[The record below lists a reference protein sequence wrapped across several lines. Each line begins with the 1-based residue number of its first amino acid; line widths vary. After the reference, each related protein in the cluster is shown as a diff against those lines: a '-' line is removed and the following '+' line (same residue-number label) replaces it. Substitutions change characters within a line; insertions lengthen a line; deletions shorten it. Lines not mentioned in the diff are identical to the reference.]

1 MTAWDELADLLADPG
16 DVCSPAGQTR
26 LYDALVISPSGD
38 EPQGERAA
46 RLAAAL
52 ATVDRAWLAG
62 LGEDPVRSRE
72 DIDRAVDRCSRLRAA
87 GGRSI
92 LPLRYARVELC
103 TFFGE
108 RTDALEQLRVARLFS
123 FDGVDV
129 GAALAAAR
137 MHDDFSGIIRT
148 TSGVARRPEADPVGT
163 ARKLAASLLPLLA
176 QRRRV
181 EAEDVFM
188 SLHWLEVPGSLRA
201 RVWGDELE
209 YLGLSGQWERGLAL
223 LRHTDLTGAGEELTA
238 WGMLSTAIGASLV
251 LREANRAGYGSNAL
265 GSSISWSTSWGASL
279 SVTGWDTVVHAYD
292 AVTAFARAI
301 GVRFDKRNGN
311 NGVSYRVESRMAGE
325 AAGLAGRSY
334 GTVTGTAVDEDR
346 LDKRGALL
354 AEVDELL
361 VLARGYGLSSVHERA
376 MRTAETVSRSLE
388 LATDDTQLES
398 VVDLRIA
405 FARLLLA
412 LGAVERA
419 ERESLDTAELCLS
432 QGWIE
437 LACASLAT
445 AARAADARGDH
456 ETARNHW
463 LRVRGQMGDWG
474 TSRISQRLTVL
485 TDAIADPETSCLA
498 LTLLAEV
505 TAETVAAEPA
515 RASAAKEA
523 CRRGRAELDRC
534 KSAPGGLVDRIA
546 AVEWA
551 IAPYGRG
558 RSGRRR
564 TGGDETMATPAAGDQ
579 DRAVNG

>member
-181 EAEDVFM
+181 EAEDAFM

-445 AARAADARGDH
+445 MRQRGI
-456 ETARNHW
+456 TGSACAGR
-463 LRVRGQMGDWG
+463 WG
-474 TSRISQRLTVL
+474 IGG
-485 TDAIADPETSCLA
+485 
-498 LTLLAEV
+498 
-505 TAETVAAEPA
+505 
-515 RASAAKEA
+515 
-523 CRRGRAELDRC
+523 RRG
-534 KSAPGGLVDRIA
+534 SASDSP
-546 AVEWA
+546 
-551 IAPYGRG
+551 
-558 RSGRRR
+558 S
-564 TGGDETMATPAAGDQ
+564 
-579 DRAVNG
+579 

>member
-181 EAEDVFM
+181 EAEDAFM

-376 MRTAETVSRSLE
+376 RPRPSAG
-388 LATDDTQLES
+388 
-398 VVDLRIA
+398 
-405 FARLLLA
+405 RL
-412 LGAVERA
+412 
-419 ERESLDTAELCLS
+419 SSPPTTPS
-432 QGWIE
+432 W
-437 LACASLAT
+437 
-445 AARAADARGDH
+445 
-456 ETARNHW
+456 
-463 LRVRGQMGDWG
+463 
-474 TSRISQRLTVL
+474 
-485 TDAIADPETSCLA
+485 
-498 LTLLAEV
+498 
-505 TAETVAAEPA
+505 
-515 RASAAKEA
+515 RASSTCGSPSPDSCWRWVRSSVPNASPSTPPSCA
-523 CRRGRAELDRC
+523 CRRGGSNWRAR
-534 KSAPGGLVDRIA
+534 AWP
-546 AVEWA
+546 
-551 IAPYGRG
+551 PPRG
-558 RSGRRR
+558 RR
-564 TGGDETMATPAAGDQ
+564 TPAATMRQRGITGSACAGRWGIGGRRGSASDSPS
-579 DRAVNG
+579 